1 MISAIITLIIVLGL
15 VIFVHEL
22 GHFVAAKRLGVK
34 VEEFGFGFPPRLF
47 GFQRFSGQ
55 KLEKLAEE
63 EKIELTLTDYKVN
76 GDTEVIKET
85 VSDKIQEIDE
95 IKMTKKW
102 HFFLGNHLPNEQ
114 ENLKGGTVYSINWL
128 PLGGFVKI
136 KGEQG
141 DQKEEKDSFT
151 HKKIWQRSLILSSG
165 VLMNI
170 VLATILIS
178 IGFYIGLP
186 SVVSGDSETNRI
198 RDLKI
203 QIVSLASGS
212 PADTADIKVGDTIKS
227 INGQQFTTAEEV
239 QNYNKERLGQTVSVT
254 IQRGKETIEKEITL
268 AEVDELGVGK
278 MGVGLVETG
287 LVSYSWYR
295 AIWEGIKA
303 AFYLTW
309 QILVAFYE
317 LIKNL
322 IVTQAVPPDIAG
334 PIGIAVLT
342 SQISRLGFIYI
353 LQFTALLSINLAIL
367 NFIPFPA
374 LDGGRVLLLLVEK
387 IRGKALNQ
395 RIESL
400 IHTAGF
406 FIIIAF
412 LIVVSVK
419 DVSRFKES
427 ILGFFKNIIG

>member
-1 MISAIITLIIVLGL
+1 
-15 VIFVHEL
+15 
-22 GHFVAAKRLGVK
+22 
-34 VEEFGFGFPPRLF
+34 
-47 GFQRFSGQ
+47 
-55 KLEKLAEE
+55 
-63 EKIELTLTDYKVN
+63 
-76 GDTEVIKET
+76 
-85 VSDKIQEIDE
+85 
-95 IKMTKKW
+95 
-102 HFFLGNHLPNEQ
+102 
-114 ENLKGGTVYSINWL
+114 
-128 PLGGFVKI
+128 
-136 KGEQG
+136 
-141 DQKEEKDSFT
+141 
-151 HKKIWQRSLILSSG
+151 
-165 VLMNI
+165 MNI

-212 PADTADIKVGDTIKS
+212 PAETADIKVGDTIKS

>member
-1 MISAIITLIIVLGL
+1 MISAIITLAIVLGL

-22 GHFVAAKRLGVK
+22 GHFVSAKRLGVK
-34 VEEFGFGFPPRLF
+34 VDEFGFGFPPRLF

-55 KLEKLAEE
+55 KLEKLAEK
-63 EKIELTLTDYKVN
+63 EKIEPTLSDDIAN
-76 GDTEVIKET
+76 GTEVIKET
-85 VSDKIQEIDE
+85 ISDKIQGKDQVRI
-95 IKMTKKW
+95 MKKW
-102 HFFLGNHLPNEQ
+102 HFFLGNRSPRES

-141 DQKEEKDSFT
+141 DKKEEKDSFT

-165 VLMNI
+165 VLMNV
-170 VLATILIS
+170 VLAAVLLS

-186 SVVSGDSETNRI
+186 SVVSEDIEITKVRE
-198 RDLKI
+198 LKI
-203 QIVSLASGS
+203 QVVSLSSGS
-212 PADTADIKVGDTIKS
+212 PAETAGIKVGDVIRS
-227 INGQQFTTAEEV
+227 INDQQFTTAEEV
-239 QNYNKERLGQTVSVT
+239 QEYNKERLGQTVQVT
-254 IQRGKETIEKEITL
+254 IQRGQETMAKEITL
-268 AEVDELGVGK
+268 SEVDESGVGK
-278 MGVGLVETG
+278 MGVGLVQTG
-287 LVSYSWYR
+287 LVSYPWYQ
-295 AIWEGIKA
+295 AIWEGAKA

-309 QILVAFYE
+309 QILAAFYE

-322 IVTQAVPPDIAG
+322 IVAQTVPADIAG

-342 SQISRLGFIYI
+342 SQVSQMGLIYL

-374 LDGGRVLLLLVEK
+374 LDGGRVLFLLVEK

-395 RIESL
+395 KIEST
-400 IHTAGF
+400 IHTVGF
-406 FIIIAF
+406 FILIA
-412 LIVVSVK
+412 LIIVVSVK

-427 ILGFFKNIIG
+427 IFGFFKNIIS